1 MPGAIPETSQSELE
15 KDLGKA
21 RATSWKNLGKRI
33 HFYSPSFSHR
43 KSSRLSFPSISI
55 TGNSCSL
62 NCLHCQGIV
71 LKTMISA
78 STPKKLIE
86 VCRRLKEEGGVGCLI
101 SGGCTPAGIV
111 PLDDFV
117 DAIAQIKK
125 ELGLTIVVHTGIIE
139 EGTAERLKTAGVDAA
154 LIDVIGSDE
163 TLKQIYHIRSGVESF
178 AHSLK
183 ALSEA
188 KIPLVPH
195 VLVGLHFGQLRG
207 EAKALEMVS
216 RYNPAAVIVISFFPI
231 KGTALEGTAP
241 PKPEDIAR
249 VFIASRNLMPK
260 TPLVLGCMRP
270 SGMHRIRTDNYAVES
285 GVNAIAFPT
294 DEAVQ
299 LARNLGLNT
308 FFSPECC
315 SMIYRDILR
324 KSL

>member
-1 MPGAIPETSQSELE
+1 MPGAIPEMSQFELE
-15 KDLGKA
+15 KELAKA
-21 RATSWKNLGKRI
+21 RETSWRNLGKRI
-33 HFYSPSFSHR
+33 HFYSPSFSHK

-55 TGNSCSL
+55 TGSSCSL
-62 NCLHCQGIV
+62 NCMHCQGTV

-86 VCRRLKEEGGVGCLI
+86 VCQRLKEEGGVGCLI
-101 SGGCTPAGIV
+101 SGGCTPAGVV
-111 PLDDFV
+111 PLDGFI
-117 DAIAQIKK
+117 DAIAQIKR
-125 ELGLTIVVHTGIIE
+125 ELNLTIVVHTGIIE

-163 TLKQIYHIRSGVESF
+163 TLKQIYHIRSGVDSF
-178 AHSLK
+178 SRSLR
-183 ALSEA
+183 ALSVA

-195 VLVGLHFGQLRG
+195 VLVGLHFGRLRG
-207 EAKALEMVS
+207 EAKALEIVS

-231 KGTALEGTAP
+231 RGTAMEKIAP

-249 VFIASRNLMPK
+249 VLVASRELMPK

-270 SGMHRIRTDNYAVES
+270 SGIHRIRTDNYAVES

-294 DEAVQ
+294 DEAIQ
-299 LARNLGLNT
+299 LAKNFGLDT

-315 SMIYRDILR
+315 SMIYRDIIR